1 MTADLG
7 LGMPLD
13 PHAKRLLAMLATAG
27 GADPPRLTVH
37 ERREAFRK
45 LMSLSASDV
54 GIGFVEDRVLPGPD
68 GPVGIRIY
76 TPAATTADQLSGLVY
91 FHGGGLV
98 AGGVDT
104 HECVCRMLANET
116 GCRLVLVDYRLAPE
130 HKFPAALVDCHVAT
144 TWVLEHAADLGII
157 RHRIAVGGDSAGGSL
172 AMAVCQ
178 TVRQT
183 QAPKLAAQLLL
194 CPITDFAAETESRR
208 TLAEGRLLDKAA
220 MDQDLEHYL
229 PAGVDATDPRISP
242 LRASDFSGLPP
253 AYIHTAEF
261 DPLRDEGKAYAD
273 RLTRAGVEVKYTC
286 HPGMVHLFYGMASV
300 IPYARA
306 AMKRIG
312 AEIRRALA

>member
-1 MTADLG
+1 
-7 LGMPLD
+7 MPLD
-13 PHAKRLLAMLATAG
+13 PRAKRFLDMLATAG
-27 GADPPRLTVH
+27 GTDPPRLTVH
-37 ERREAFRK
+37 DRREAFRK

-54 GIGFVEDRVLPGPD
+54 GIGCVEDRVLPGPD
-68 GPVGIRIY
+68 APVGIRIY
-76 TPAATTADQLSGLVY
+76 TPAATAAGQLPGLVY

-104 HECVCRMLANET
+104 HEWVCRMLANDT
-116 GCRLVLVDYRLAPE
+116 GCRLVSVDYRLAPE
-130 HKFPAALVDCHVAT
+130 HKFPAAVVDGHAAT
-144 TWVLEHAADLGII
+144 TWVIEHAADLGII
-157 RHRIAVGGDSAGGSL
+157 RHRIAVGGDSAGSTL
-172 AMAVCQ
+172 AMVVCQ
-178 TVRQT
+178 TVKQT
-183 QAPKLAAQLLL
+183 QTPKLAAQLLL

-208 TLAEGRLLDKAA
+208 TFAESRLLNKAT
-220 MDQDLEHYL
+220 MDRDLEHYL

-286 HPGMVHLFYGMASV
+286 HQGMVHLFYGMASV